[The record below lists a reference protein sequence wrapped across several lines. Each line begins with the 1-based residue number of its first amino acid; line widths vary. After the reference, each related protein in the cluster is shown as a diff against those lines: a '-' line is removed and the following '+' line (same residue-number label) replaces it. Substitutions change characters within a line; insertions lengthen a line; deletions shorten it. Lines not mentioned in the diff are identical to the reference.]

1 MASTRFAP
9 SPTGYLHLGHV
20 VSAIWTW
27 GVARLSGSRVLLRI
41 EDHDRTRCRPEYEAA
56 LLEDL
61 EWLGFQ
67 PDVESGTGSRGGRKL
82 VRQSDW
88 SGLYESHL
96 RELAAR
102 QLAYVCDCSRR
113 TIAEAA
119 GGDAF
124 NEETP
129 YPGTCRERALSP
141 GPGRGW
147 RVIMGPG
154 EERFTDLRLGPQV
167 QRPAEQCGD
176 VLVQD
181 RLGQWTYQFAVTVDD
196 MEQGIGLVIRG
207 EDLLGSTGRQIRL
220 ARLLGRATPPRFL
233 HHPLLRKPDG
243 SKLSKSAGD
252 TGVRELRAAGRT
264 PEQVIGL
271 AAHAAGLQLKPAPVP
286 APEVAALVRE
296 QWRGM

>member
-1 MASTRFAP
+1 M
-9 SPTGYLHLGHV
+9 V
-20 VSAIWTW
+20 NAIWTW
-27 GVARLSGSRVLLRI
+27 GIARLSGSRVLLRI

-61 EWLGFQ
+61 AWLGFE

-88 SGLYESHL
+88 SGIYEAHL
-96 RELAAR
+96 RELAA
-102 QLAYVCDCSRR
+102 QGLAYVCDCSRKD
-113 TIAEAA
+113 IARAA
-119 GGDAF
+119 GGDPF

-129 YPGTCRERALSP
+129 YPGTCRGRGLKP

-147 RVIMGPG
+147 RVTMEAG
-154 EERFTDLRLGPQV
+154 EERFADLRLGPQV

-176 VLVQD
+176 VLAQD

-207 EDLLGSTGRQIRL
+207 EDLLSSTGRQIRL
-220 ARLLGRATPPRFL
+220 ARLLGRTSPPKFL
-233 HHPLLRKPDG
+233 HHPLARKADG

-252 TGVRELRAAGRT
+252 TGVRELRAAGRSA
-264 PEQVIGL
+264 PEVIGL
-271 AAHAAGLQLKPAPVP
+271 AARAAGLQAKPAPI
-286 APEVAALVRE
+286 AASEVATLVR
-296 QWRGM
+296 G

>member
-1 MASTRFAP
+1 MAN
-9 SPTGYLHLGHV
+9 
-20 VSAIWTW
+20 AIWTW

-41 EDHDRTRCRPEYEAA
+41 EDHDRARCRPEYEAA

-61 EWLGFQ
+61 AWLGFE
-67 PDVESGTGSRGGRKL
+67 PDVESGMNARSGRRL

-88 SGLYESHL
+88 SGFYEAHL
-96 RELAAR
+96 RELAA
-102 QLAYVCDCSRR
+102 QGLAYVCDCSRR
-113 TIAEAA
+113 AIAEAA
-119 GGDAF
+119 GGDPF

-129 YPGTCRERALSP
+129 YPGTCRARGLKP

-147 RVIMGPG
+147 RVIMEPG
-154 EERFTDLRLGPQV
+154 EERFADLRLGPQV

-196 MEQGIGLVIRG
+196 LEQGIGLVIRG

-220 ARLLGRATPPRFL
+220 ARMLGRTSPPKFL
-233 HHPLLRKPDG
+233 HHPLVRKPDG

-252 TGVRELRAAGRT
+252 TGVRELRAAGRSA
-264 PEQVIGL
+264 PEVIGL
-271 AAHAAGLQLKPAPVP
+271 AARAAGLLAKPAPI
-286 APEVAALVRE
+286 AASEVATLVR
-296 QWRGM
+296 G

>member
-1 MASTRFAP
+1 MPSTRFAP

-27 GVARLSGSRVLLRI
+27 GAARLTGSRVLLRI

-61 EWLGFQ
+61 EWLGFE
-67 PDVESGTGSRGGRKL
+67 PDLASGTGARGGRKL
-82 VRQSDW
+82 VRQSEW
-88 SGLYESHL
+88 SGLYEAHL
-96 RELAAR
+96 RELASKGM
-102 QLAYVCDCSRR
+102 AYVCDCSRR

-119 GGDAF
+119 GGDPF

-129 YPGTCRERALSP
+129 YPSTCRNRGLEP
-141 GPGRGW
+141 GLGRGW
-147 RVIMGPG
+147 RVIMEPG
-154 EERFTDLRLGPQV
+154 DERFTDLRLGPQV

-181 RLGQWTYQFAVTVDD
+181 RLGQWTYQFAVAVDD
-196 MEQGIGLVIRG
+196 MEQGIGLVVRG

-220 ARLLGRATPPRFL
+220 ARLMGRTSPPRFL

-252 TGVRELRAAGRT
+252 TGVRELRAVGHA
-264 PEQVIGL
+264 PAEVIGL
-271 AAHAAGLQLKPAPVP
+271 AAHSAGLLPVLEP
-286 APEVAALVRE
+286 VAARDVAGLVRG
-296 QWRGM
+296 RF